1 MAFRRRGRGPRA
13 PRVKQNVTWAT
24 PLSIADQP
32 VISTVSLTGPLLL
45 DADWDAL
52 ITYERVKLLRVKGW
66 LAVGPAVS
74 SATPGGLFMA
84 IFKMPQA
91 VTPPSPVLTPSYD
104 LTDLLWAGGCQIPAS
119 AATGSTLGMP
129 IDVDVST
136 HRNMDPEDQIVW
148 VARTTPAGATC
159 RVSGLLRALWT
170 YK

>member
-1 MAFRRRGRGPRA
+1 MAFRRRARSPR
-13 PRVKQNVTWAT
+13 RVKQNVTWAT
-24 PLSIADQP
+24 PLAIADQP
-32 VISTVSLTGPLLL
+32 VISTVSLTGALLL

-74 SATPGGLFMA
+74 SATPGGLFLA
-84 IFKMPQA
+84 IYKMPQA

-104 LTDLLWAGGCQIPAS
+104 LTDLLWAGGFQIPAT
-119 AATGSTLGMP
+119 AATGSTLGGP

-136 HRNMDPEDQIVW
+136 QRNMDPEDQVVF
-148 VARTTPAGATC
+148 VARTTPAGCTC
-159 RVSGLLRALWT
+159 RISGLLRALWT